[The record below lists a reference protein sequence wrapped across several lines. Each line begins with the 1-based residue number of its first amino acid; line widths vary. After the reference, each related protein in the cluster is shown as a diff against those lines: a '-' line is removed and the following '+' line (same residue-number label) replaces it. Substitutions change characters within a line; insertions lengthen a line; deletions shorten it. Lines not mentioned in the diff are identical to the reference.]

1 MTAVSHE
8 ATTVP
13 DDRFTQPVLTF
24 IERSP
29 LADCTTTGYDGGR
42 HVVRTDR
49 PLLTLST
56 GEQRLWTF
64 LRSLVAGDVR
74 SLLEHAD
81 QHTLGAVADLF
92 NGIAYQRPPTGYQA
106 PGVETR

>member
-1 MTAVSHE
+1 
-8 ATTVP
+8 
-13 DDRFTQPVLTF
+13 
-24 IERSP
+24 
-29 LADCTTTGYDGGR
+29 
-42 HVVRTDR
+42 
-49 PLLTLST
+49 
-56 GEQRLWTF
+56 
-64 LRSLVAGDVR
+64 VR